1 MMKNNPSNNRNSYYL
16 IDNSTVITDSQSAIL
31 TLANTTILEK
41 NVDLD
46 NNLNSVPD
54 QSDTSITSDTEPDSK
69 EFSNTLDVFDNTFK
83 KVQYQ
88 KIKDILLEYTKKDMC
103 NLMQNEIR
111 QTINLYS
118 QDEHQTLVDKKNN
131 S

>member
-46 NNLNSVPD
+46 NNLNSIPD

-111 QTINLYS
+111 QTTNLYS
-118 QDEHQTLVDKKNN
+118 QDEHQTLVDKKSN

>member
-46 NNLNSVPD
+46 NNLSSVPD

-131 S
+131 T